1 LKGGYTMRAWGFVFL
16 VGMIF
21 SGSAYTGYAA
31 ELVDLLSVMNHEISG
46 NRARDYTMR
55 LWQYDKWSTL
65 PMWKKSSA
73 EVRTIM
79 QERGFDEAELVE
91 TAADGVTRYG
101 DWVNP
106 LGWDAKDATLEVIE
120 PANLPDEYRY
130 LCNYRD
136 NPTSL
141 GCWSAPT
148 PPEGIEAELVV
159 LERSDPELLKTIDAR
174 GKIILVSS
182 NSRGLKRYLD
192 QYGIIGIVS
201 DQIEGHSKDSVT
213 INNWLNGWSDIP
225 GGWLMIDSDSK
236 KPISFSISQK
246 KAQYLRDLLR
256 QGKTVKVRARVD
268 SRYYTDD
275 TLPYTTGYIRG
286 SGDEEEEVLAATHN
300 HEWGAS
306 DNAAG
311 SAAILEAVGTINDL
325 IRSGALPRPRRG
337 IRVWIG
343 SEIYG
348 SIAFAVHNLE
358 RLQKK
363 TIAAIDCDDGGGDY
377 DLMTSAVTLVMN
389 PNCCPTYTDA
399 VITEIAR
406 RYYATYQPDRLFRTI
421 PYQMADSFFCEPM
434 IGVPT
439 NWIYPRTGGTLH
451 HNSSDT
457 IDKIDPRSLHD
468 MSMLLAVFLYYLA
481 NAGYDEVPY
490 IADLTFDWGMKAII
504 EKSSEMHDRLRTAK
518 DGAEIGK
525 VLAEGTEVI
534 EYYTGLQEKA
544 VQSIARLVAD
554 DRKPQAQQHLSQ
566 CAQNI
571 RDYGALAVKQ
581 FRDRVNEKAKAGSIR
596 IVPYTAPA
604 GQWER
609 EAASIIP
616 KRSIIVSLSLSGI
629 PPEEWEEVTSL
640 PRWWS
645 ATNWA
650 SASYWWCDGKRN
662 LNEIKKLCELEAGVP
677 VRNFDLIRYYRFLE
691 RHKLVEFV
699 K

>member
-1 LKGGYTMRAWGFVFL
+1 MKSVIRTVIMILLAIPAYSGFVHP
-16 VGMIF
+16 
-21 SGSAYTGYAA
+21 A
-31 ELVDLLSVMNHEISG
+31 ELDDLLSVMSHEISG
-46 NRARDYTMR
+46 SRTRDYTMR

-65 PMWKKSSA
+65 PMWKKSSE
-73 EVRTIM
+73 EVKTIM
-79 QERGFDEAELVE
+79 EERGFDEAKLVE
-91 TAADGVTRYG
+91 TPADGVTRVG
-101 DWVNP
+101 DWINP
-106 LGWDAKDATLEVIE
+106 LGWDARDATLEVIE

-141 GCWSAPT
+141 GCWSAPM

-159 LERSDPELLKTIDAR
+159 LERSNPELLKTLDAR

-192 QYGIIGIVS
+192 RYGILGIVS
-201 DQIEGHSKDSVT
+201 DQIEGHSRDSVNE
-213 INNWLNGWSDIP
+213 NNWLNGWSDIP

-236 KPISFSISQK
+236 KNIRFSISQN
-246 KAQYLRDLLR
+246 KANYLRNLIR
-256 QGKTVKVRARVD
+256 QGKKVRVRAKVD

-275 TLPYTTGYIRG
+275 TLPYTTGFVRG
-286 SGDEEEEVLAATHN
+286 SGSEGEEVLASAHN

-325 IRSGALPRPRRG
+325 INSGKLPRPRRG

-348 SIAFAVHNLE
+348 SIAFAGHNLE

-363 TIAAIDCDDGGGDY
+363 TVAAVSCDDGAGDY

-389 PNCCPTYTDA
+389 PNCCPTCTDA

-406 RYYATYQPDRLFRTI
+406 RYYSKYQPDRLFKTV
-421 PYQMADSFFCEPM
+421 PYQMADTFFCEPM

-457 IDKIDPRSLHD
+457 IEKVDVRSLRD
-468 MSMLLAVFLYYLA
+468 MSILAALYLYYLA
-481 NAGYDEVPY
+481 DADFDQVPFMT
-490 IADLTFDWGMKAII
+490 DLTFSRGLNVIAD
-504 EKSSEMHDRLRTAK
+504 KSTELNTRLRTAR
-518 DGAEIGK
+518 DGAELGK
-525 VLAEGTEVI
+525 MLADGTEI
-534 EYYTGLQEKA
+534 INYYAGLQGRA
-544 VQSIARLVAD
+544 VENIVRFVAP
-554 DRKPQAQQHLSQ
+554 DRKAQAQQYLDRYAS
-566 CAQNI
+566 
-571 RDYGALAVKQ
+571 DLKEYGALLAQQ
-581 FRDRVNEKAKAGSIR
+581 FTERVNEEARAGSVKI
-596 IVPYTAPA
+596 IPYKAPD
-604 GQWER
+604 GIWER

-629 PPEEWEEVTSL
+629 PPEEWVEVSGL

-645 ATNWA
+645 ANDWA
-650 SASYWWCDGKRN
+650 SSSYWWVDGKRN
-662 LNEIKKLCELEAGVP
+662 LNEIRKLCELEAGIP
-677 VRNFDLIRYYRFLE
+677 VRNFDLIKYYRFLE
-691 RHKLVEFV
+691 QHDLVEFV